1 MRRRTLKGAVL
12 WTAGL
17 ALALTAWGQEVGVRV
32 ELRESDPLRLV
43 EYVYGPGAQEREL
56 GLEGVL
62 EVALKNAGTR
72 PAAVR
77 DLHVHG
83 LLFVSAKTGE
93 KFLLIHPC
101 DCAFVT
107 GDAEPPPGQI
117 EKRTHRLAPGESRS
131 FTLEEF
137 GCGGGMWEPPPPGE
151 YLVTYRVLLASDG
164 GGAPQHPGRESRPPS
179 VFLKDCRE
187 MLLSESFWVGGFA
200 SPPLKVTLRK
210 PVMKRV
216 SG

>member
-1 MRRRTLKGAVL
+1 MRRRTLKGAAL
-12 WTAGL
+12 WTAGSAL
-17 ALALTAWGQEVGVRV
+17 ALAAWGQDVSVRV
-32 ELRESDPLRLV
+32 ELRASDPLRLV

-62 EVALKNAGTR
+62 EVTLKNAGTR

-83 LLFVSAKTGE
+83 LLFVSATTGE
-93 KFLLIHPC
+93 KYLLIHPC

-107 GDAEPPPGQI
+107 GEAEPPPGQAL
-117 EKRTHRLAPGESRS
+117 KQAHRLAPGASER
-131 FTLEEF
+131 FTLEGF

-151 YLVTYRVLLASDG
+151 YLVVYRVLPAD
-164 GGAPQHPGRESRPPS
+164 GGAPPAKVDGERRPPP
-179 VFLKDCRE
+179 VFLKQCRE
-187 MLLSESFWVGGFA
+187 SLLSDAYWAGGFE
-200 SPPLKVTLRK
+200 SEPLRIVLKKPARK
-210 PVMKRV
+210 AV